1 MPMID
6 LACRTG
12 YPAPA
17 RPWPN
22 EEMQDVTIPAR
33 RPTGAVAEPVFG
45 STVQYVIDTL
55 AMRIVSQ
62 EYGTDERLPSERQL
76 AQDLGVARNTVR
88 EALDQLE
95 ARGMI
100 RRRAGSGSF
109 VTYHAGAS
117 SDALSP
123 VAAETGPLHLQVVR
137 SILEPEMVRLAII
150 NMSPRRIEALG
161 ETLSQMEAVQT
172 DANAFV
178 RLEEEFH
185 RQIASGTDNPLLIAC
200 YNLVIDARRQ
210 AFRAAMYR
218 RHLTPSRIAIYQRS
232 YNALFNAIA
241 ARDIEEATEFMK
253 LALVEDQKLLLQ
265 ED

>member
-1 MPMID
+1 MTM
-6 LACRTG
+6 T
-12 YPAPA
+12 
-17 RPWPN
+17 
-22 EEMQDVTIPAR
+22 TR
-33 RPTGAVAEPVFG
+33 RPTGNLIEPAVGA
-45 STVQYVIDTL
+45 TVQYVIDTL

-76 AQDLGVARNTVR
+76 AQDLCVARNTVR

-109 VTYHAGAS
+109 VTYNPEGAS
-117 SDALSP
+117 ESLSP

-185 RQIASGTDNPLLIAC
+185 RQIAAGTDNPLLIAC
-200 YNLVIDARRQ
+200 YSLVIDARRQ
-210 AFRAAMYR
+210 SFRAAMYR
-218 RHLTPSRIAIYQRS
+218 RHLTPSRIAAYQRS
-232 YNALFNAIA
+232 YNALFNAIT
-241 ARDIEEATEFMK
+241 ARVIEDATEFMK
-253 LALVEDQKLLLQ
+253 LALIEDQKLLLQ